1 MVLLNQ
7 VNKKESNIT
16 PLTIVVS
23 VADKAKIE
31 PNTGPIQGVH
41 PKANAEPTTKGKT
54 KLSL

>member
-1 MVLLNQ
+1 M
-7 VNKKESNIT
+7 
-16 PLTIVVS
+16 VVS

-41 PKANAEPTTKGKT
+41 PKANAAPTTKGKT